1 MYLFLENDQKSP
13 TSNLWCTLCNVPYVN
28 RDCFKNCHE
37 NEDIYL
43 DEK

>member
-1 MYLFLENDQKSP
+1 MYLFLENDQHQIFG
-13 TSNLWCTLCNVPYVN
+13 VHYVMFHVN
-28 RDCFKNCHE
+28 SDCFKNCHE